1 MKVYIKFLS
10 LIFIRSLLYVTSIMF
25 SLIFILNLLTELE
38 FFKGI
43 EVDISFPILLSLLN
57 SPSVIFEMLP
67 FIFLITTQLFFIKL
81 FNNNEIEIFKYSG
94 LKNSN
99 ILQIFCV
106 ITVISGTF
114 LTLTLYNFSA
124 TFKNFYLEKKTKFT
138 SDEKY
143 LAVITKNGLWI
154 KDEIDEKIYIINSSK
169 IEENFLINSFITEF
183 DKDYMVIRNLK
194 SNKIDISNKEWKLND
209 VKIYNKNNYELK
221 KVLKVKTNY
230 DYKGIQSL
238 YSNLSSLSIIQLL
251 ELRKNYKKLNYSLTD
266 INLQLLKI
274 CSYPLYLLLVA
285 FFSSMIMFRI
295 KRLHNTTFKIS
306 VGLFFSVIIYYIN
319 NFFIVMGG
327 AERISLFSA
336 IFIPLIFL
344 TLVNSSMLNRINE
357 K

>member
-10 LIFIRSLLYVTSIMF
+10 LIFIKSLLYVTSIMF

-251 ELRKNYKKLNYSLTD
+251 ELRKNYKKLNYSLTN

>member
-1 MKVYIKFLS
+1 M
-10 LIFIRSLLYVTSIMF
+10 FIRSLLYVISIMF

-43 EVDISFPILLSLLN
+43 DVGISFPILLSLLN
-57 SPSVIFEMLP
+57 SPSMIFEMLP

-99 ILQIFCV
+99 ILQIFSV
-106 ITVISGTF
+106 IAMITGIILTITF
-114 LTLTLYNFSA
+114 YNFSA

-138 SDEKY
+138 NDEKY

-154 KDEIDEKIYIINSSK
+154 KDEIDERIYIINSSK
-169 IEENFLINSFITEF
+169 IQDNFLINTFITEF
-183 DKDYMVIRNLK
+183 DKNYKVIRSLK
-194 SNKIDISNKEWKLND
+194 SEKINIKNKEWEIND
-209 VKIYNKNNYELK
+209 VKIYNKNNYEIKKLLK
-221 KVLKVKTNY
+221 INTNY
-230 DYKGIQSL
+230 DYKKIQTL
-238 YSNLSSLSIIQLL
+238 YSNLSSLTIIQLY

-266 INLQLLKI
+266 VNLQLLKI

-285 FFSSMIMFRI
+285 FFSSLIMFRI

-306 VGLFFSVIIYYIN
+306 LGLFFSVIIYYIN

-327 AERISLFSA
+327 TERITITFA
-336 IFIPLIFL
+336 ILTPLIFL
-344 TLVNSSMLNRINE
+344 TIVNSFMVNRINDR
-357 K
+357 

>member
-10 LIFIRSLLYVTSIMF
+10 LIFVKSLFYVISIMF

-43 EVDISFPILLSLLN
+43 NVGIGFPILLSLLN
-57 SPSVIFEMLP
+57 SPSMIFEMLP

-99 ILQIFCV
+99 ILKIFCS
-106 ITVISGTF
+106 ITLISGVI
-114 LTLTLYNFSA
+114 LTITLYNFSA
-124 TFKNFYLEKKTKFT
+124 TLQNFYLEKKTKFT

-154 KDEIDEKIYIINSSK
+154 KDEIDGKIYIINSSK
-169 IEENFLINSFITEF
+169 IENNFLINNFITEF
-183 DKDYMVIRNLK
+183 DKNYKVIRNLK
-194 SNKIDISNKEWKLND
+194 SEKIDIRNKEWKVND
-209 VKIYNKNNYELK
+209 VKIYNKNNYETKKILK
-221 KVLKVKTNY
+221 IKTNY

-238 YSNLSSLSIIQLL
+238 YSNLSSLSIIELL

-266 INLQLLKI
+266 VNLQLLRV

-306 VGLFFSVIIYYIN
+306 LGLFFSVIIYYIN
-319 NFFIVMGG
+319 NFFMVMGST
-327 AERISLFSA
+327 ERVSLFLA
-336 IFIPLIFL
+336 ISIPLIIL
-344 TLVNSSMLNRINE
+344 TLVNSVMLNKINE